1 MARVAGVVVVTVR
14 SNDFIERLRLAGYR
28 HVPRGAAGLR
38 PHDLKQL
45 PKIFTHSKIWSANVS
60 DHPPDVTQGNILPID
75 VERLAKRQEATNAGY

>member
-45 PKIFTHSKIWSANVS
+45 ELQKNITLTTYSKILSTNVS
-60 DHPPDVTQGNILPID
+60 DHEA
-75 VERLAKRQEATNAGY
+75 ERRRSKY